1 MQRSLSLI
9 LPLRKT
15 SECRNYNPWGRRRGK
30 RMGRGEKILFSL
42 PAPWV
47 AGQTT
52 NEPWLILMIEQLYYN
67 VKFLYFCYAVMW
79 HSKHRG
85 FTLSARF
92 NISLRSKKTKMVSE
106 KRKRDS
112 QWSVSTKS
120 NCDVI
125 IYYSLQVTWYPC
137 DMMAW
142 HNSQSNQGDERGL
155 GRGKRPNLWCL
166 STFTRE
172 QTFHVLYTCWLIR
185 LYSGELTQPRVH
197 DDDDGSDR
205 FYEHNYVGA

>member
-9 LPLRKT
+9 LLLRKT
-15 SECRNYNPWGRRRGK
+15 SECRNYNPWRRRKGK
-30 RMGRGEKILFSL
+30 RRGRGEKMLFSL

-52 NEPWLILMIEQLYYN
+52 NEPWLILMIEPLFDN

-79 HSKHRG
+79 HSKRHG

-92 NISLRSKKTKMVSE
+92 SISLRSKKTKMVSE

-120 NCDVI
+120 NYDVI
-125 IYYSLQVTWYPC
+125 WYYSLQVTWYPC
-137 DMMAW
+137 DVMAE

-155 GRGKRPNLWCL
+155 ERSKRHSLCCLW
-166 STFTRE
+166 TFTRE
-172 QTFHVLYTCWLIR
+172 QTFHVMYCAHVLADTTLQWGAHATT
-185 LYSGELTQPRVH
+185 SPR
-197 DDDDGSDR
+197 R
-205 FYEHNYVGA
+205 RRRQR